1 MRKVKLKDFLILA
14 IVVFIGLINVSNSL
28 AQLRTEFDNNSSSS
42 SLANSS
48 FTNNL
53 LGQAPQMN
61 FSKVLP
67 ITKTIVVEDG
77 AFISQKNE
85 LYRQAIQEAY
95 DAGADKVKLV
105 DSKGNIIWQGTNEI
119 NIVDQAINTL
129 DSLNQQAVASFIDST
144 NSSKCCKNGI
154 CRIQEN
160 QEFSCNLVE
169 NSIVEDNVNAEVH
182 KILSL
187 VKLQTDI
194 ATNENNVKGNREF
207 CEKCFQEVYQTSAE
221 EDKNKSFED
230 LKADVLEKVRYIRF
244 RREVDEMVNAHEDL
258 RIFYKHHKES
268 IERSLKKQVESA
280 KDSDNPFSSFLETV
294 SHEMVTNIKREKLLC
309 LTFKEVSYGLSRPDN
324 YEDPFVM
331 GGDPFVS
338 DDLAPE
344 KTECAQRAESLFKK
358 YALERSGFKIKSAD
372 IGDLEKDGESLN
384 KLFVAYADKLLD
396 SRGEL
401 NEKQIKFVESFYAD
415 LPDNLVRSHN
425 DLKKIC
431 QEEGNTTSREMEILM
446 VLFKDVFNESNPSE
460 NLGKAVRLSKALSY
474 VDPNLTPFF
483 YDSSGLCSLVANYS
497 AEDIGGMDYKS
508 YIRMN
513 SFPDQESKD
522 AEIMK
527 RLESLSAVTCK
538 DKSDKIVGIACSDV
552 EADMMD
558 GLKDLNSSQLT
569 NPEKIALA
577 SLQCRL
583 PVEQEQA
590 SQETDELRD
599 QVLASAKAAS
609 NDVRQNGR
617 SALVDKIIEQEVA
630 ASAKGSRRDSENRNF
645 VSRMDEIVL
654 PSDLDI
660 PSYGKDSVIESNNS
674 SASSSISAS
683 SNGGQIGAESGDI
696 SSSSASSSVGQGP
709 NSFQS
714 RFEKLMQESSSLMN
728 SGANQNFSQ
737 ASQNLINN
745 RPLSQSE
752 IDQSIQNDQT
762 LNSSFEQLESQLRS
776 QLAQGQDSADEK
788 LKNVLAEKDKITASD
803 LKGSEL
809 EKQRLLEEIENLKKQ
824 VAASVKNERSKTAED
839 ATDKRIS
846 ELEKELARYKKLATA
861 KTSPSSRSTAS
872 LGASNQRVLDNG
884 STSSGRA
891 PSSTQSSANTM
902 NQPTLSLNSQN
913 IMTSIPPTIQK
924 DPAKFIQAQDFS
936 LGLRNNRLVLT
947 VKEKGLDRFPVE
959 VDDIIL
965 DTSGEIRQ
973 VIIGNSA
980 PIDISSLSQDSREA
994 LKKYID
1000 QEKRSGSQRISQ
1012 IQREIARTKELKKS
1026 AHESSVRYQQFL
1038 CSLNSSASGC
1048 AQ

>member
-53 LGQAPQMN
+53 FGQAPQMN

-187 VKLQTDI
+187 VKFQTDI

-230 LKADVLEKVRYIRF
+230 LKADVLEKVRYIQF

-309 LTFKEVSYGLSRPDN
+309 LTFKEVSYGLSRPES
-324 YEDPFVM
+324 YGDPFVT
-331 GGDPFVS
+331 GGDPFVADGS
-338 DDLAPE
+338 APE
-344 KTECAQRAESLFKK
+344 KTECAQRAESLFKD

-415 LPDNLVRSHN
+415 LPDNLQRSHN

-431 QEEGNTTSREMEILM
+431 QEEGNSTPREMEILM

-508 YIRMN
+508 YIRMS

-538 DKSDKIVGIACSDV
+538 DKSDKIVSIACSDD
-552 EADMMD
+552 EADMMA
-558 GLKDLNSSQLT
+558 GLNDLNSSQLT

-609 NDVRQNGR
+609 NDVRENGR
-617 SALVDKIIEQEVA
+617 SALVDQIIEQEVA

-654 PSDLDI
+654 PNDLDI
-660 PSYGKDSVIESNNS
+660 PSYGKESVMESNNS
-674 SASSSISAS
+674 SASSSIPVS
-683 SNGGQIGAESGDI
+683 SIGGQVGAESGDM
-696 SSSSASSSVGQGP
+696 SSSSVRQGP
-709 NSFQS
+709 NSFQR
-714 RFEKLMQESSSLMN
+714 RFEELMQESSSLMN
-728 SGANQNFSQ
+728 SGSNHNFSQ
-737 ASQNLINN
+737 TSQNLINN

-752 IDQSIQNDQT
+752 IDQSIQNDQA
-762 LNSSFEQLESQLRS
+762 LNSNFEQLESQLRS

-872 LGASNQRVLDNG
+872 LGASNQRVLDNANA
-884 STSSGRA
+884 SSGRT
-891 PSSTQSSANTM
+891 SSSAQSSASTM
-902 NQPTLSLNSQN
+902 NQSTLSLNSQN
-913 IMTSIPPTIQK
+913 IMTSIPPTIQQ
-924 DPAKFIQAQDFS
+924 DPAKFIKAQDFS

-980 PIDISSLSQDSREA
+980 PIDISLLSQDSREA
-994 LKKYID
+994 LEKYID

>member
-187 VKLQTDI
+187 VKFQTDI

-230 LKADVLEKVRYIRF
+230 LKADVLEKVRYIQF

-268 IERSLKKQVESA
+268 IERSLKKGAQKTKKTPGVFGINML
-280 KDSDNPFSSFLETV
+280 SD
-294 SHEMVTNIKREKLLC
+294 EMLINMKREKLLC
-309 LTFKEVSYGLSRPDN
+309 LTFKEVSYGLSRPDS
-324 YEDPFVM
+324 YEDSFVM
-331 GGDPFVS
+331 GGDAFVS

-344 KTECAQRAESLFKK
+344 KTECAQRAESLFKG
-358 YALERSGFKIKSAD
+358 YALERSGFKIQSAD

-415 LPDNLVRSHN
+415 LPNNLERSHN

-483 YDSSGLCSLVANYS
+483 YDSTGLCSLVANHS

-508 YIRMN
+508 YIRMS

-522 AEIMK
+522 AEVME
-527 RLESLSAVTCK
+527 RLESLSAATCK
-538 DKSDKIVGIACSDV
+538 DKSNEIVRIACNDEV
-552 EADMMD
+552 NKND
-558 GLKDLNSSQLT
+558 LKNLNASKLT

-590 SQETDELRD
+590 SQEADELRD
-599 QVLASAKAAS
+599 QALASAKAAS
-609 NDVRQNGR
+609 NDVRENGR
-617 SALVDKIIEQEVA
+617 SALVDQIIEQEVA

-654 PSDLDI
+654 PNDLDI
-660 PSYGKDSVIESNNS
+660 PSYGKESVIESNNS
-674 SASSSISAS
+674 SASSSIPVS
-683 SNGGQIGAESGDI
+683 SIGGQIGAESGDM
-696 SSSSASSSVGQGP
+696 SSSSVGQGP
-709 NSFQS
+709 NSFQR
-714 RFEKLMQESSSLMN
+714 RFEELMQESSSLMN
-728 SGANQNFSQ
+728 SGSNHNFSQ
-737 ASQNLINN
+737 TSQNLINN

-752 IDQSIQNDQT
+752 IDQSIQNDQA

-872 LGASNQRVLDNG
+872 LGASNQRVLDNANA
-884 STSSGRA
+884 SSGRT
-891 PSSTQSSANTM
+891 SSSAQSSASTM
-902 NQPTLSLNSQN
+902 NQSTLSLNSQN
-913 IMTSIPPTIQK
+913 IMTSIPPTIQQ
-924 DPAKFIQAQDFS
+924 DPAKFIKAQDFS

-980 PIDISSLSQDSREA
+980 PIDISLLSQDSREA
-994 LKKYID
+994 LEKYID